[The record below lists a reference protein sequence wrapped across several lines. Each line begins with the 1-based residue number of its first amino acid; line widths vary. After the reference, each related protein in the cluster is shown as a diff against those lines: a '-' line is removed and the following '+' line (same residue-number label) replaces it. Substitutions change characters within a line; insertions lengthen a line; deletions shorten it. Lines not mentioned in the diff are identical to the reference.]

1 MAERKAEAGELPAS
15 EVVMARVAPG
25 DEKSYE
31 NLHAALDA
39 KAAEFPGF
47 VGVEV
52 FPPAPGEDNWTAV
65 LTFASQ
71 ADLQRWRASPE
82 RAELRRRVRTVAHE
96 QDWVLPSGFRP
107 WSSGRESDAQTPVWK
122 QSMTALAVL
131 YAMVSVLNITLGNF
145 MGNGLKVEGSKV
157 VSGLGLPFPLVVFI
171 GNAVGTVLLTW
182 VLMPIVKRLLDWWLN
197 PAASRAQTIQGV
209 VLLLVIYVI
218 EILFFVWLFRVFG
231 F

>member
-1 MAERKAEAGELPAS
+1 MADPEAAAGAPPAA

-25 DEKSYE
+25 NEGTYG
-31 NLHAALDA
+31 NLRAALDA

-52 FPPAPGEDNWTAV
+52 FSPPPGEDDWTAV
-65 LTFASQ
+65 LTFRSQ

-82 RAELRRRVRTVAHE
+82 RAELLRRIHTVAHDR
-96 QDWVLPSGFRP
+96 DWVLPSGFRR
-107 WSSGRESDAQTPVWK
+107 WSSEDTSDTQAPVWK
-122 QSMTALAVL
+122 QAMTALAVL

-145 MGNGLKVEGSKV
+145 IGNGLSVEGSKV
-157 VSGLGLPFPLVVFI
+157 VSGLGLPFPLVVFV

-182 VLMPIVKRLLDWWLN
+182 VLMPIVTRLLNWWLN
-197 PAASRAQTIQGV
+197 PAASRAQTIRGV
-209 VLLLVIYVI
+209 VLLLVIYVV
-218 EILFFVWLFRVFG
+218 EVLFFVWVFRTFG